1 MIKSYFYNAETE
13 SLELDIDLA
22 QKDSLLDPNDNLLWI
37 DLYDCSFRE
46 LHQVAEIFDFH
57 PLAIEDCLQTSPR
70 AKVDKYDDYF
80 FFVFHTPRYNEES
93 DEEITTD
100 ELDVFLGPNY
110 LVTIHKSSLP
120 SVARIAKQCNNFKT
134 NMMERGPDYLL
145 YNLVDGIVDE
155 YFPIIERLGERIDEL
170 EDELYLNPVKEVTE
184 EMLALKRTILLL
196 RKLVIPQKRIFAN
209 VNCRYSFTVQEDNH
223 PYYLDLVDH
232 LERISDST
240 DTYRDLVNNAVDTY
254 YSIVSNKTNE
264 VMRVLTIIST
274 IMMPLTFITG
284 LFGMN
289 VPIPFQ
295 TSPWEFFLILLGMG
309 TMSFF
314 MIGYFHRKEWI

>member
-1 MIKSYFYNAETE
+1 MIKTYFYDAENKA
-13 SLELDIDLA
+13 LQLDVDVN
-22 QKDSLLDPNDNLLWI
+22 QKDIFLSKTDNLLWI
-37 DLYDCSFRE
+37 DLYDCSFEE
-46 LHQVAEIFDFH
+46 LCSIAKIFNFH

-80 FFVFHTPRYNEES
+80 FFVFHALRYNEES

-100 ELDVFLGPNY
+100 ELDVFVGANY
-110 LVTIHKSSLP
+110 LVTIHKTSLP
-120 SVARIAKQCNNFKT
+120 SVARIAKLCNSFRT
-134 NMMERGPDYLL
+134 HMMERGPDYFL
-145 YNLVDGIVDE
+145 YTLVDGIVDE

-170 EDELYLNPVKEVTE
+170 EDEIYINPAKEITE
-184 EMLALKRTILLL
+184 EILALKRTILLL

-209 VNCRYSFTVQEDNH
+209 VNGRYSFIVQENNQ

-232 LERISDST
+232 LERIADAT
-240 DTYRDLVNNAVDTY
+240 DTYRDLVNNTMDTY
-254 YSIVSNKTNE
+254 YSIVSNKTND

-284 LFGMN
+284 IFGMN

-295 TSPWEFFLILLGMG
+295 DQPAEFWAILLGMLI
-309 TMSFF
+309 MSSI
-314 MIGYFHRKEWI
+314 MMGYFHRKNWI

>member
-1 MIKSYFYNAETE
+1 MIKSYFFDSEKET
-13 SLELDIDLA
+13 LALDVDLN
-22 QKDSLLDPNDNLLWI
+22 QKDDLLFSDSNLLWI
-37 DLYDCSFRE
+37 DLYDCTFEE
-46 LHQVAEIFDFH
+46 LHQIAEIFEFH

-70 AKVDKYDDYF
+70 AKVDRYDDYY
-80 FFVFHTPRYNEES
+80 FFVFHATRYNEES

-100 ELDVFLGPNY
+100 ELDIFLGPNY
-110 LVTIHKSSLP
+110 LVTIHKNPLP
-120 SVARIAKQCNNFKT
+120 SVARIAKQCYSLKT
-134 NMMERGPDYLL
+134 HMMERGPDYLL

-155 YFPIIERLGERIDEL
+155 YFPIMERLAERIDEL
-170 EDELYLNPVKEVTE
+170 EDEIYLNPVKEVTE
-184 EMLALKRTILLL
+184 EMLALKRTILLM

-209 VNCRYSFTVQEDNH
+209 VNCRYSFTVSEDNH

-232 LERISDST
+232 LERIADST

-254 YSIVSNKTNE
+254 YSILSSKTNE

-274 IMMPLTFITG
+274 ITMPLTFITG

-295 TSPWEFFLILLGMG
+295 HSPLEFWAILIGMAI
-309 TMSFF
+309 MSSF
-314 MIGYFHRKEWI
+314 MIVYFHKKEWI